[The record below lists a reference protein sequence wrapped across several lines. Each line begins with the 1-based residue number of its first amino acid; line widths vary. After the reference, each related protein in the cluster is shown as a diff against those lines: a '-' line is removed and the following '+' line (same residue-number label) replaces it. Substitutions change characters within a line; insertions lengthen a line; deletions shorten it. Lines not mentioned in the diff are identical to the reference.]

1 MENEFV
7 SKENLRTICWYGDVC
22 TNECKSDCIRYL
34 EMKFLMDNSNLPKAK
49 QKPIDLYP
57 DDIDYDTFVELAKIK
72 DNIVDFV
79 ANGNNMYIASETTG
93 NGKTSWAIK
102 LMLKYFNEIWSGN
115 GFKPRALFIYVPS
128 FLTQLKNFDKKDQ
141 ALEEI
146 KILLPKVD
154 LVVWD
159 DIASVGISNYDLS
172 QLLTYLDVR
181 VLDEKY
187 NIYTGNLLGKDLE
200 DVLGTRLFSRVWNG
214 SKKFFLKGKDQRGLE

>member
-146 KILLPKVD
+146 KTLLPKVD

-159 DIASVGISNYDLS
+159 EIGSKAGTEYEIEI
-172 QLLTYLDVR
+172 LLNIINDR
-181 VLDEKY
+181 INNGKA
-187 NIYTGNLLGKDLE
+187 NIYTSN
-200 DVLGTRLFSRVWNG
+200 
-214 SKKFFLKGKDQRGLE
+214 